1 MLKVT
6 GEPGGSQLALIL
18 FSLPPPSDVILR
30 GGGFILEDIEVLLS
44 LSLVVLVMLIIGTYT
59 KRQK

>member
-6 GEPGGSQLALIL
+6 GEPGGSHVALIL

-30 GGGFILEDIEVLLS
+30 GGGFILEDIEVLLPS
-44 LSLVVLVMLIIGTYT
+44 SLVLMLIIGTYT

>member
-1 MLKVT
+1 MLKLT
-6 GEPGGSQLALIL
+6 RQAGGSELAILL

-30 GGGFILEDIEVLLS
+30 GGGFILEDIEVLLPS
-44 LSLVVLVMLIIGTYT
+44 SLVLMLIIGTYT

>member
-18 FSLPPPSDVILR
+18 FSLAPPSDVILR
-30 GGGFILEDIEVLLS
+30 GGGFILEDIEVLLPS
-44 LSLVVLVMLIIGTYT
+44 SLVLMLIIGTNT